1 MAFDELKTHGV
12 TADTPKNIF
21 LGAGTIHK
29 DFAYTPPVYTI
40 TADTDIVAGKT
51 YYTRSGEA
59 EAYVYTPVA
68 SPIAGSIGEY
78 YEKSNGAWN
87 FEESLIGATS
97 GGNKL
102 SIVPEIY
109 NVEVDGAWV
118 KTKGM
123 TVKTG
128 ETATLE
134 VNFAE
139 LTPDIMKL
147 ALIAEDATSDV
158 TGMDLISGKA
168 AIATGDYID
177 DLAFVGKTLDGD
189 PIVVIFDNA
198 LCTSG
203 LELEGKSKEG
213 SVMKLTFECYADTTD
228 DLRTLPYRIYT
239 PTPAVG

>member
-1 MAFDELKTHGV
+1 MAYEELKGHGV
-12 TADTPKNIF
+12 TAETPKNIM

-29 DFAYTPPVYTI
+29 GFAYTP
-40 TADTDIVAGKT
+40 AE
-51 YYTRSGEA
+51 GEVPA
-59 EAYVYTPVA
+59 
-68 SPIAGSIGEY
+68 
-78 YEKSNGAWN
+78 AWN
-87 FEESLIGATS
+87 FEASLIGATT

-139 LTPDIMKL
+139 LTPELVKM
-147 ALIAEDATSDV
+147 ALVGAEGTSDV
-158 TGMDLISGKA
+158 AGLDLIESKA
-168 AIATGDYID
+168 TIEAGDYVE

-189 PIVVIFDNA
+189 PIIVIFDNA

-203 LELEGKSKEG
+203 LELEGKSKEAS
-213 SVMKLTFECYADTTD
+213 SVPLTFECYADTTD
-228 DLRTLPYRIYT
+228 DLRKLPYRIYT
-239 PTPAVG
+239 PTVAAG